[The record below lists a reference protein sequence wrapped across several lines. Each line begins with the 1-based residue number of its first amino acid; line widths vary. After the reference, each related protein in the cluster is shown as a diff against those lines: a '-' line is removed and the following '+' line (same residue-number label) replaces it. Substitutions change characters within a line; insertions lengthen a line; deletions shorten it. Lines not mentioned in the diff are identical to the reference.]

1 MWLALHPLAEDC
13 SAGGWCLSDAWSL
26 KTSQLK
32 REKEIVIFFIHT
44 HVKTEIM
51 LYKDF
56 TVSLNLNTISPAI
69 GIGNYFF
76 HSRYSKWLSSD
87 MHTYILLRCVKK
99 KRKKWDLFKLSFR
112 TISKIYFSIW
122 EGWWERKRSTWLV
135 SEEWLCL
142 NFLKTKVQNR
152 CFQLKYKLDKK
163 KQQNSLKTPWKNKP
177 QNYIGNMFDILLV

>member
-13 SAGGWCLSDAWSL
+13 SAGGWRLSDAWSL

-87 MHTYILLRCVKK
+87 MHTCTYILLRCVKK
-99 KRKKWDLFKLSFR
+99 KVRSVQIKFQNHFKNLFFNLRGMMRKKEKHMVGVWRMALFKF
-112 TISKIYFSIW
+112 
-122 EGWWERKRSTWLV
+122 
-135 SEEWLCL
+135 
-142 NFLKTKVQNR
+142 
-152 CFQLKYKLDKK
+152 
-163 KQQNSLKTPWKNKP
+163 PKNKSAK
-177 QNYIGNMFDILLV
+177 QMFSVKV